1 MMVGVKA
8 ATTANHGLTGTSSVD
23 GVSMSAGMKVLVWK
37 QTTTTAN
44 GIYKVTAS
52 GTWTKVYAFDS
63 SKDAVTGANVGMVAA
78 VAGGTLYGKTFIQWN
93 GSTAFVQMGGYYI

>member
-23 GVSMSAGMKVLVWK
+23 GVSLSAGMKVLVWK
-37 QTTTTAN
+37 QTDTTAN

-52 GTWTKVYAFDS
+52 GTWSKVYAFDS
-63 SKDAVTGANVGMVAA
+63 SKNAVTGPNVGMVAA
-78 VAGGTLYGKTFIQWN
+78 IAGGTIYGATFIQFN
-93 GSTAFVQMGGYYI
+93 GGSSFIQMSGAFN